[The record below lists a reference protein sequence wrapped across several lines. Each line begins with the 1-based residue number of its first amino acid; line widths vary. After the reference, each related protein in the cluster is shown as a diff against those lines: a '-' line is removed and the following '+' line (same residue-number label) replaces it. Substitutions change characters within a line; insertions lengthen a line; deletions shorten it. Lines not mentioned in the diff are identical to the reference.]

1 MERVGAVVLAAGA
14 GARMGN
20 RPKCLLEFHGIPLI
34 QRQLMALSGA
44 GVVEQVVVLGHHAAR
59 IQPVIS
65 DFPVTLVCNPDPAA
79 GQVSSLRLGLRSLS
93 SSIDTVLV
101 ALADQ
106 PLVNAQ
112 DILDLLGAYRQR
124 PAGTS
129 LVRAD
134 VDGQP
139 GNPVVFTIHV
149 CKEILTS
156 DPTFGGKQWQEAHPD
171 QVHRWISGNTHY
183 RMDVDSPE
191 DIERLAARTGHR
203 LHWPMDL
210 AFQPVTAQVEHSCLA
225 APQPRCG
232 AA

>member
-1 MERVGAVVLAAGA
+1 
-14 GARMGN
+14 MGN
-20 RPKCLLEFHGIPLI
+20 RPKCLLERHGIPLI
-34 QRQLMALSGA
+34 QHQLMALSEA
-44 GVVEQVVVLGHHAAR
+44 GVTEQVVVLGHHAAR
-59 IQPVIS
+59 IQPVLS

-93 SSIDTVLV
+93 SRVDTVLV

-112 DILDLLGAYRQR
+112 DIVDLLGAYRQR

-139 GNPVVFTIHV
+139 GNPVVFSAQV
-149 CKEILTS
+149 CEEILNS
-156 DPTFGGKQWQEAHPD
+156 EPAFGGKQWQLAHPD
-171 QVHRWISGNTHY
+171 KVHRWISGNTHY

-191 DIERLAARTGHR
+191 DIELLAARTGHR
-203 LHWPMDL
+203 LHWPKDL
-210 AFQPVTAQVEHSCLA
+210 AFQ
-225 APQPRCG
+225 R
-232 AA
+232 

>member
-1 MERVGAVVLAAGA
+1 MDRVGAVVLAAGA

-20 RPKCLLEFHGIPLI
+20 RPKCLLERHGIPLI
-34 QRQLMALSGA
+34 QHQLMALSEA
-44 GVVEQVVVLGHHAAR
+44 GVTEQVVVLGHHAAR
-59 IQPVIS
+59 IQPVLS

-93 SSIDTVLV
+93 SRIDTVLV

-112 DILDLLGAYRQR
+112 DIVDLLGAYRQR

-139 GNPVVFTIHV
+139 GNPVVFSAQV
-149 CKEILTS
+149 CEEILNS
-156 DPTFGGKQWQEAHPD
+156 EPAFGGKQWQEAHPD
-171 QVHRWISGNTHY
+171 KVHRWISGNTHY

-191 DIERLAARTGHR
+191 DIELLAARTGHR
-203 LHWPMDL
+203 LHWPKDL
-210 AFQPVTAQVEHSCLA
+210 AFQ
-225 APQPRCG
+225 R
-232 AA
+232 

>member
-1 MERVGAVVLAAGA
+1 MDRVGAVVLAAGA

-20 RPKCLLEFHGIPLI
+20 RPKCLLERHGIPLI
-34 QRQLMALSGA
+34 QHQLMALSEA
-44 GVVEQVVVLGHHAAR
+44 GVTEQVVVLGHHAAR
-59 IQPVIS
+59 IQPVLS
-65 DFPVTLVCNPDPAA
+65 DFAVTLVCNPDPAA

-93 SSIDTVLV
+93 SRIDTVLV

-112 DILDLLGAYRQR
+112 DIVDLLGAYRQR

-139 GNPVVFTIHV
+139 GNPVVFSAQV
-149 CKEILTS
+149 CEEILNS
-156 DPTFGGKQWQEAHPD
+156 EPAFGGKQWQEAHPD
-171 QVHRWISGNTHY
+171 KVHRWISGNTHY

-191 DIERLAARTGHR
+191 DIELLAARTGHR
-203 LHWPMDL
+203 LHWPKDL
-210 AFQPVTAQVEHSCLA
+210 AFQ
-225 APQPRCG
+225 R
-232 AA
+232 

>member
-20 RPKCLLEFHGIPLI
+20 RPKCLLELDGIPLI

-59 IQPVIS
+59 IQPVLS

-93 SSIDTVLV
+93 SSVDTVLV

-112 DILDLLGAYRQR
+112 DIVELLGAYRQR

-134 VDGQP
+134 VDGLP
-139 GNPVVFTIHV
+139 GNPVVLSIHV

-156 DPTFGGKQWQEAHPD
+156 DPAFGGKQWQEAHPD
-171 QVHRWISGNTHY
+171 QVYCWISGNTHY

-191 DIERLAARTGHR
+191 DIELLAVRTGYR
-203 LHWPMDL
+203 LHWPVDL
-210 AFQPVTAQVEHSCLA
+210 SSQTEHAQVEQACLVPA
-225 APQPRCG
+225 SPVIS
-232 AA
+232 

>member
-20 RPKCLLEFHGIPLI
+20 RPKCLLELDGIPLI

-59 IQPVIS
+59 IQPVLS
-65 DFPVTLVCNPDPAA
+65 DFPVTLICNPDPAT

-93 SSIDTVLV
+93 SSVDTVLV

-112 DILDLLGAYRQR
+112 DIVDLLGAYRQR

-139 GNPVVFTIHV
+139 GNPVVFSIHV
-149 CKEILTS
+149 CKEILTG
-156 DPTFGGKQWQEAHPD
+156 DPAFGGKQWQEAHPD

-183 RMDVDSPE
+183 SMDVDSPE
-191 DIERLAARTGHR
+191 DIELLAVRTGHR

-210 AFQPVTAQVEHSCLA
+210 TFQ
-225 APQPRCG
+225 R
-232 AA
+232 

>member
-1 MERVGAVVLAAGA
+1 MDRVGAVVLAAGA

-20 RPKCLLEFHGIPLI
+20 RPKCLLERHGIPLI
-34 QRQLMALSGA
+34 QHQLMALSGA
-44 GVVEQVVVLGHHAAR
+44 GVAEQVVVLGHHAAR
-59 IQPVIS
+59 IQPVLS

-79 GQVSSLRLGLRSLS
+79 GQVSSLRIGLRSLS
-93 SSIDTVLV
+93 SRVDTVLV

-112 DILDLLGAYRQR
+112 DIVDLLGAYRQR

-139 GNPVVFTIHV
+139 GNPVVFSAQV

-156 DPTFGGKQWQEAHPD
+156 DPAFGGKQWQVAHPD
-171 QVHRWISGNTHY
+171 KVHRWISGNTHY

-191 DIERLAARTGHR
+191 DIELLAARTGHR
-203 LHWPMDL
+203 LHWPKDL
-210 AFQPVTAQVEHSCLA
+210 AFQ
-225 APQPRCG
+225 R
-232 AA
+232 